1 MAIPLVAVVAFN
13 HFSPFHL
20 SVPCIIFGD
29 LLHDQKLFELKIYA
43 EESGPL
49 FSNEGL
55 SVQSSLSLEELA
67 QADII
72 IVPSWRDPAEKPNQA
87 MLDAMVEAH
96 ARGNQVVGLCL
107 GTYVLAYA
115 GLLKNHKAATHW
127 EFEQDFINRFP
138 DVKLDCNA
146 LYVDDDRLITSAGTA
161 AGLDCCLYLVR
172 QRYGSAIANKLARRM
187 VIPPYREGGQAQF
200 IERPV
205 PVSTQDA
212 RINTLLDYLRN
223 NLNKIHGLDELA
235 RYSMMS
241 RRTFTRQFYK
251 ATGMSVGEWLLIE
264 RLQRSQEL
272 LESTHLAIDAIAEQ
286 VGFQST
292 VSLRQHFKHRF
303 NVTPSEWRK
312 TFQGK
317 HLRLASAGIA

>member
-1 MAIPLVAVVAFN
+1 
-13 HFSPFHL
+13 
-20 SVPCIIFGD
+20 
-29 LLHDQKLFELKIYA
+29 
-43 EESGPL
+43 
-49 FSNEGL
+49 
-55 SVQSSLSLEELA
+55 
-67 QADII
+67 
-72 IVPSWRDPAEKPNQA
+72 
-87 MLDAMVEAH
+87 MVEAH

-172 QRYGSAIANKLARRM
+172 QRYGSAVANKLARRM

-200 IERPV
+200 IERPI
-205 PVSTQDA
+205 PVSTQNA
-212 RINTLLDYLRN
+212 NINTLLDYLRN
-223 NLNKIHGLDELA
+223 NLNKVHGLDELA
-235 RYSMMS
+235 NYSKMS

-264 RLQRSQEL
+264 RLQQSQEL
-272 LESTHLAIDAIAEQ
+272 LESTPLPIDAIAEQ
-286 VGFQST
+286 VGFQSAT
-292 VSLRQHFKHRF
+292 SLRQHFKHRF

-317 HLRLASAGIA
+317 EPAAVNGD